1 MLRVDSLPKTYQY
14 ITVDSRFVAPS
25 KNTFTLNLGLT
36 SNMILREMDTVVGVN
51 LRDFYVTNV
60 GEDDQDS
67 TKFIDI
73 LCPQIPTV
81 SQIIDERNGRIFA
94 RIPIERSTSNVIIY
108 DKQWSSWTR
117 HDNFFNPIT
126 INKLDFELY
135 EQKGGTGPYQLLNPN
150 TNFYM
155 ILEVVTINPEHMDDS
170 NFGNKKFNTDEMIEK
185 LCEKIDKLVDMQ
197 TVQKV
202 TEPPE
207 PKKISF
213 IYLVAGVI
221 FVVWLYFKMKTPEN
235 TNVTSVTNPSIGNR
249 PGNAQIR
256 PTVGLSGGGFI

>member
-25 KNTFTLNLGLT
+25 KNAFTLDFGLT
-36 SNMILREMDTVVGVN
+36 SNIIMREMDTVVGIN
-51 LRDFYVTNV
+51 LRDFYVTKV
-60 GEDDQDS
+60 GDDDEDS
-67 TKFIDI
+67 TKFIDV

-81 SQIIDERNGRIFA
+81 SQILDERNGRIFA
-94 RIPIERSTSNVIIY
+94 RIPIDRSTSNIIIY

-155 ILEVVTINPEHMDDS
+155 ILEVVTINPEHMDD
-170 NFGNKKFNTDEMIEK
+170 DP
-185 LCEKIDKLVDMQ
+185 IDKLNR
-197 TVQKV
+197 TIERL
-202 TEPPE
+202 T
-207 PKKISF
+207 KKI
-213 IYLVAGVI
+213 
-221 FVVWLYFKMKTPEN
+221 EN
-235 TNVTSVTNPSIGNR
+235 MRPIVHYYYPS
-249 PGNAQIR
+249 
-256 PTVGLSGGGFI
+256 T